1 MDDKD
6 KKEFIAFAA
15 FAAAAAVFT
24 LAALFLIVSPLITK
38 SYSYAVY
45 GASALLLLCTAAFYF
60 ARKKR
65 IRAAARQTLAPLAQK
80 LKKLPL
86 IGEKLGN
93 REQKT
98 LLFSLFT
105 AMFNAVYLAYC
116 VWMAAAYLSAW
127 YASMAGFYL
136 FLLLARAAVLSTEK
150 AYAKKSGTQSAPY
163 AVKCKIFIGA
173 GAAIVVGGMVMTA
186 PIIMMAVGRFPP
198 GAEIFNIVVNALFV
212 LIKLVSAA
220 AQLLRGGDFTSRAL
234 RNIGFITALMS
245 LQMLEMTIV
254 SYTTGGDIMWLMV
267 AIIGGAV
274 DGVTLIIG
282 AAMTAEGALALKK
295 AENE

>member
-1 MDDKD
+1 
-6 KKEFIAFAA
+6 
-15 FAAAAAVFT
+15 
-24 LAALFLIVSPLITK
+24 
-38 SYSYAVY
+38 
-45 GASALLLLCTAAFYF
+45 
-60 ARKKR
+60 
-65 IRAAARQTLAPLAQK
+65 
-80 LKKLPL
+80 
-86 IGEKLGN
+86 
-93 REQKT
+93 
-98 LLFSLFT
+98 
-105 AMFNAVYLAYC
+105 
-116 VWMAAAYLSAW
+116 
-127 YASMAGFYL
+127 
-136 FLLLARAAVLSTEK
+136 
-150 AYAKKSGTQSAPY
+150 
-163 AVKCKIFIGA
+163 
-173 GAAIVVGGMVMTA
+173 
-186 PIIMMAVGRFPP
+186 MMAVGRFPP

-295 AENE
+295 AKKAENER